1 MKKIALILVA
11 ALISGAS
18 LSAPSFAQSRTD
30 GSPYHQDRLPNGTY
44 TGPLG
49 SDNSNG

>member
-1 MKKIALILVA
+1 MKKIALILIA

-18 LSAPSFAQSRTD
+18 LSAASFAQSRTD
-30 GSPYHQDRLPNGTY
+30 GGPYHQDRLPNGTY

-49 SDNSNG
+49 NDTPNG

>member
-1 MKKIALILVA
+1 MKKIALILVG

-30 GSPYHQDRLPNGTY
+30 SGPYHQDRLPDGTR
-44 TGPLG
+44 TGPLS
-49 SDNSNG
+49 SDSPNG